1 MARSHLTLAALAT
14 SAVAGL
20 DVVRSTPFT
29 AGGAGDFDSA
39 LLTTGDGRELLVRVP
54 TTQASESEQSAD
66 LVALRALST
75 GIRSRLPFRVPE
87 FLGQAPIRPTR
98 GFVYE
103 HVPGRVISLDEIPAG
118 AGLARSI
125 GAAVSAVHSLPTGFV
140 ADAGLPVLSA
150 AEIHSQTAALIDRA
164 AATALVPSLLL
175 SRWEEALD
183 DASLWQFQPTVV
195 NGAVQA
201 SSFLVDGDDV
211 TGMIGWSELRVAD
224 PAHDLHWVLG
234 ARAEHVAESVFR
246 AYNEAHHVTVDRQ
259 LKQRALLYAELEIA
273 RWLLHGTDT
282 RNQGIIDDAVNM
294 LSALV
299 DTVRADEGQRIAHE
313 TLPVMDVDQ
322 VEEMLDSRPQ
332 PTVGP
337 DGPRDPSGVRA
348 PDQSATRSS
357 SE

>member
-1 MARSHLTLAALAT
+1 MAT

-183 DASLWQFQPTVV
+183 DASLWQFQPAVV

-211 TGMIGWSELRVAD
+211 TGMIGWSGSASPTPRTTCTGC
-224 PAHDLHWVLG
+224 W
-234 ARAEHVAESVFR
+234 ARAPSTSPR
-246 AYNEAHHVTVDRQ
+246 ACSARTTR
-259 LKQRALLYAELEIA
+259 RTTSRSTASSSSARSSTPSLEIA
-273 RWLLHGTDT
+273 RWLLHGTDM